1 MNFFFFNLNNKQTIR
16 NSKKKTQLDYCDF
29 RLLESLANEENGK
42 KKKKH
47 NCHRRQQLMCAHIIF
62 KGVFFLPEKRNRGKK
77 IKTKK
82 IGNEEKE
89 KRSKILET
97 NKSSE
102 YRV

>member
-1 MNFFFFNLNNKQTIR
+1 
-16 NSKKKTQLDYCDF
+16 
-29 RLLESLANEENGK
+29 
-42 KKKKH
+42 
-47 NCHRRQQLMCAHIIF
+47 MCAHIIF
-62 KGVFFLPEKRNRGKK
+62 KGVFFLPEKRNGGKK
-77 IKTKK
+77 ITTKK